1 MQKKDNLIINSN
13 KKVFNNVLGDLSRD
27 QNQVVKFNKEKA
39 YKLLDQVKASLK
51 EGKNKLIFE
60 DVNGSF
66 KKQYK
71 YDLSYAKEVL
81 ISLSRKKLIND
92 EDLKGLDL

>member
-39 YKLLDQVKASLK
+39 YKLLDQVKDSLK

-66 KKQYK
+66 KKQYE
-71 YDLSYAKEVL
+71 YDLSYDKEVL
-81 ISLSRKKLIND
+81 ISL
-92 EDLKGLDL
+92 

>member
-66 KKQYK
+66 KKQYE

-92 EDLKGLDL
+92 EDLKGLDI

>member
-39 YKLLDQVKASLK
+39 YKLLDQVKDSLK
-51 EGKNKLIFE
+51 EGKNKLTFE
-60 DVNGSF
+60 DENGSF
-66 KKQYK
+66 KKQYE

-81 ISLSRKKLIND
+81 ISLSRKKLINY
-92 EDLKGLDL
+92 EDLKDLDL

>member
-39 YKLLDQVKASLK
+39 YKLLDQVKTSLK
-51 EGKNKLIFE
+51 EGFASKPTRSTKPAPKAVIVEADQFTN
-60 DVNGSF
+60 
-66 KKQYK
+66 
-71 YDLSYAKEVL
+71 
-81 ISLSRKKLIND
+81 RMKKLA
-92 EDLKGLDL
+92 GLQS

>member
-39 YKLLDQVKASLK
+39 YKLLNQVKASLK
-51 EGKNKLIFE
+51 EGNPAT
-60 DVNGSF
+60 VT
-66 KKQYK
+66 
-71 YDLSYAKEVL
+71 EVTL
-81 ISLSRKKLIND
+81 PNFCQISSAI
-92 EDLKGLDL
+92 